1 MGFPFV
7 GFDGF
12 TVRLVEKVV
21 TDENQTRRTKSC
33 FNARVPFFALRPAP
47 MSSPLPAHTSFPAAQ
62 VLPRSARW
70 FLVLGAISA
79 CTSVVFSAA
88 FAHLPVFAGGVPTA
102 VQTAL
107 SQQQFHS
114 LGLLSTGLAL
124 RVCGASRWLQ
134 VAGWHMLVGLR
145 LFSFNLYAR
154 HVLAWD
160 AFRDLVPWGGTAWI
174 LAWLVLAVGLAQRSG
189 RFNRQA

>member
-1 MGFPFV
+1 MIVHPLVFMGRINMLQCAGPIF
-7 GFDGF
+7 G
-12 TVRLVEKVV
+12 LVP
-21 TDENQTRRTKSC
+21 Q
-33 FNARVPFFALRPAP
+33 LP
-47 MSSPLPAHTSFPAAQ
+47 MSSPSFVFDFVTSTEDWP
-62 VLPRSARW
+62 PSARW

-79 CTSVVFSAA
+79 CASVVFSAA
-88 FAHLPVFAGGVPTA
+88 FAHLPVFAGGVPMA

-114 LGLLSTGLAL
+114 LGLLLTGLAL

-134 VAGWHMLVGLR
+134 AAGWLMWLGLL

-160 AFRDLVPWGGTAWI
+160 ALRASFKAHLGRTLFGHTVYMQ
-174 LAWLVLAVGLAQRSG
+174 VLAQNDPVVRKACALD
-189 RFNRQA
+189 

>member
-1 MGFPFV
+1 
-7 GFDGF
+7 
-12 TVRLVEKVV
+12 
-21 TDENQTRRTKSC
+21 
-33 FNARVPFFALRPAP
+33 
-47 MSSPLPAHTSFPAAQ
+47 MSSPSFAHMSFSETEVWP
-62 VLPRSARW
+62 LSARW
-70 FLVLGAISA
+70 FLALGAISA

-114 LGLLSTGLAL
+114 LGLLFTGLAL
-124 RVCGASRWLQ
+124 RVCGTSRWLQ
-134 VAGWHMLVGLR
+134 VAGWLMLVGLL

-160 AFRDLVPWGGTAWI
+160 TLRALVPWGGAAWI
-174 LAWLVLAVGLAQRSG
+174 LAWLVLAMGLARG
-189 RFNRQA
+189 VKE